1 MELLLILTYTA
12 VCFAIFKIFSI
23 PVNKWT
29 LPTAVLGG
37 IFLISGIMLFMN
49 YNHPFTKNAR
59 IYFATTPI
67 LPAVK
72 GRVIEV
78 PVTSNALLKDGD
90 VLFRIDPQPY
100 QYVVDQKK
108 ALLAEAEQRV
118 KQQKAAHDEAT
129 AGSGKAQAQVDL
141 AQQNYDRQAQLL
153 LKGVVSQSVLD
164 LATRNIDA
172 ARQNHTAL
180 KAAEERALLVYES
193 QIDGKPTEVARL
205 EAELREAQ
213 YDLDQTVMRAPGPGY
228 VTQMALRRGMYTVPA
243 PLRPVMVY
251 VHSDDQVLAAGFRQ
265 NALQRVRVGD
275 KAEIAFD
282 AIPGQ
287 VFKGKVLSVL
297 DVIAA
302 GQLQPTGALQ
312 DMGAYGEGGRA
323 VALIQVADDTSRFT
337 IPGGA
342 AAQVA
347 VYTPY
352 WHHFAIIRKLLL
364 RMRSWQNYIFMEGH

>member
-1 MELLLILTYTA
+1 MELLLILTYSA
-12 VCFAIFKIFSI
+12 ICFAIFKIFSI

-37 IFLISGIMLFMN
+37 IFLIAGIMLFMN
-49 YNHPFTKNAR
+49 YNHPFTQNAR

-67 LPAVK
+67 LPTVR

-78 PVTSNALLKDGD
+78 PVTPNAPLKDGD
-90 VLFRIDPQPY
+90 VLFRVDPRPY

-108 ALLAEAEQRV
+108 ALLADAEQKV
-118 KQQKAAHDEAT
+118 KQQKAAYDEA
-129 AGSGKAQAQVDL
+129 AASARKAQAQVDL
-141 AQQNYDRQAQLL
+141 AQQSFDRQAQLL
-153 LKGVVSQSVLD
+153 QKGVVSQSVLD

-172 ARQNHTAL
+172 ARQNHAAS
-180 KAAEERALLVYES
+180 KAAEERARLVSES
-193 QIDGKPTEVARL
+193 QIDGRPTEVVRL

-213 YDLDQTVMRAPGPGY
+213 YNLEQTVVRAPGPGY
-228 VTQMALRRGMYTVPA
+228 VTQMALRPGMYAVPA

-251 VHSDDQVLAAGFRQ
+251 VHLDDQVLAAGFRQ

-287 VFKGKVLSVL
+287 VFQGKVVSVL

-323 VALIQVADDTSRFT
+323 VALIQVADDTSGFT

-347 VYTPY
+347 VYTTY
-352 WHHFAIIRKLLL
+352 WYEFAIIRKILL